1 MFTIERIELLLLI
14 AALVAM
20 VARRLRLPYTV
31 GLVVAGTSLAALGI
45 QTGVELT
52 KELIFNLFLP
62 PLVFEAALFIEW
74 KRLRLDLVP
83 ALVLATGG
91 VTLATGLTAA
101 GMHYLAGWI
110 WPTAL
115 LFGALISATDPVS
128 VIAVFKE
135 SKVEG
140 RLRLLVEAESLLNDG
155 VAAVIFGVLVAW
167 VSGHQLTAAT
177 VGVDL
182 LREVGGGVAFGL
194 ATGGAVL
201 FLAGRT
207 TDHLVEITFTTLA
220 AFGSFWLAQH
230 FHCSGVL
237 ATLVCGLM
245 LGNIGTLGAFTDK
258 GREAVHAFWEYA
270 AFVVNSLIFLLIGV
284 SEQALFNHFG
294 TLAVPLIIAIV
305 VVTLSRGVVV
315 YPLAALFNKS
325 RRPIETKHVHI
336 LFWGGLRG
344 ALALALALGLPA
356 DLPNRTEII
365 TVAFGVVAFSVI
377 VQGVSMP
384 WLLNKLGL
392 IQKPGT
398 REPELEGNNG
408 V

>member
-1 MFTIERIELLLLI
+1 MFTIERVEILLLI

-20 VARRLRLPYTV
+20 AAQRLRLPYTV
-31 GLVVAGTSLAALGI
+31 GLVVAGTGLAASGI
-45 QTGVELT
+45 NPGVDLT
-52 KELIFNLFLP
+52 KDLIFNLFLP
-62 PLVFEAALFIEW
+62 PLVFEAALFIQW
-74 KRLRLDLVP
+74 KHLKVDLAP
-83 ALVLATGG
+83 SLVLAGVG

-101 GMHYLAGWI
+101 GMHFLAGWA

-115 LFGALISATDPVS
+115 LFGSLISATDPVS

-135 SKVEG
+135 TKVEE
-140 RLRLLVEAESLLNDG
+140 RLKLLVEAESLLNDG

-167 VSGHQLTAAT
+167 VTGHQLTAGTIAI
-177 VGVDL
+177 DL
-182 LREVGGGVAFGL
+182 LREVGGGVIFGL

-207 TDHLVEITFTTLA
+207 DDHLVEITFTTVA

-245 LGNIGTLGAFTDK
+245 LGNIGSLGAFTDR
-258 GREAVHAFWEYA
+258 GREAVQAFWEYA
-270 AFVVNSLIFLLIGV
+270 AFAVNSLVFLLIGV
-284 SEQALFNHFG
+284 TEQELFPHLSTAFM
-294 TLAVPLIIAIV
+294 PLLIAIV
-305 VVTLSRGVVV
+305 LVTTARGIVV
-315 YPLAALFNKS
+315 YPLASMFAKTS
-325 RRPIETKHVHI
+325 RRIEKKHMHI

-365 TVAFGVVAFSVI
+365 AVAFGVVAFSII

-384 WLLNKLGL
+384 WLLRKLGL
-392 IQKPGT
+392 IQTSAKT
-398 REPELEGNNG
+398 EPAGH
-408 V
+408 